1 MRNLYPSDDAPEYYQ
16 AVKDAIAD
24 AKKLTSEDV
33 RFPIQ
38 KRSGEID
45 TKMVK
50 ILQEKKITRDSKIK
64 QIVKSAVKLEKL
76 LEYHLGRH

>member
-50 ILQEKKITRDSKIK
+50 ILQEKNNKGFKNKADSQKCR
-64 QIVKSAVKLEKL
+64 QT
-76 LEYHLGRH
+76 